1 MAFRMHGQKPQAK
14 IIVQAESHEQLNSI
28 LFALNQTVSSYQQ
41 TSKKRE
47 QTAYSFR

>member
-28 LFALNQTVSSYQQ
+28 LFAFNQTVSSYQQ
-41 TSKKRE
+41 TSKRRE
-47 QTAYSFR
+47 QTTYSFR